1 MKWLNSII
9 ILFFV
14 FLFSGFY
21 AFSQFTPKEMFAE
34 AALERWGHDEFDAKK
49 FKAGDFSLRAKMA
62 YEVLQNQPYAGK
74 SVQVLRREL
83 GGNEGYYKNDVVPAY
98 ILNQDLNDIWQIVF
112 LVDTNRNVTK
122 AVIYKNCCER

>member
-14 FLFSGFY
+14 ILLSGFY
-21 AFSQFTPKEMFAE
+21 AFSQFTPKEMSAE
-34 AALERWGHDEFDAKK
+34 AALERWGHDVFDAKK

-62 YEVLQNQPYAGK
+62 YEILQNQPYAGK
-74 SVQVLRREL
+74 SVQALRREL